1 MESDMDYFIALMTEQ
16 LKEFKSKHPTLVP
29 FVSIKIW
36 PYKKY
41 GDHYKYIK
49 DKFGF
54 VRKVKI
60 KQGTVPIHYVKTR
73 ETTTMIKT
81 ELVDSNVLTDNKRK
95 KEKKENY
102 TRDKEET

>member
-1 MESDMDYFIALMTEQ
+1 MDYFIALMTEQ

-36 PYKKY
+36 PYKKD

-54 VRKVKI
+54 VRRVKI
-60 KQGTVPIHYVKTR
+60 KQEIVPIHYIKTK
-73 ETTTMIKT
+73 ETTTIIKT
-81 ELVDSNVLTDNKRK
+81 ELTDSNVLTDNKRK
-95 KEKKENY
+95 KREKENY